1 MTQTRPTPETVTVHI
16 PFRIVKR
23 GGRKEMLLPPG
34 RIPKHRPDNT
44 LIKALARAFRWKR
57 MLDLGDFATTAELA
71 EHEKIAPTY
80 MARVLRL
87 TLLAPEI
94 VEGILNG
101 HRPDLTL
108 AALFEP
114 FPAAWHAQTFSV
126 PPT

>member
-1 MTQTRPTPETVTVHI
+1 
-16 PFRIVKR
+16 
-23 GGRKEMLLPPG
+23 
-34 RIPKHRPDNT
+34 
-44 LIKALARAFRWKR
+44 

-71 EHEKIAPTY
+71 DHEKIAPAY

-94 VEGILNG
+94 VEDILNG

-114 FPAAWHAQTFSV
+114 FPAAWHAQTFPV